1 MEVRSPLKW
10 FQLEPKWPPV
20 KITAVRCWRT
30 KTANCVC
37 KFGLR
42 QVILTPAAAGGKQ
55 ALLPPV
61 VCTPT
66 LTDIVYSATAPC
78 LQHTHTATVS
88 QRNVAQPKHNQ
99 SGHLFAILTN
109 QFIQMFGRNT
119 LAMLLSLGS
128 SWIGSV
134 VAATQSGT
142 GHDAAAHAKENMEQ
156 GCKNESRPNCVS
168 LEFQTHWISGSETIL
183 CNVMYNCTFPIRS
196 EPTEGVNKMVK
207 AVSSENNSFA
217 VCYYWMVVWV
227 IVE

>member
-1 MEVRSPLKW
+1 MVS
-10 FQLEPKWPPV
+10 
-20 KITAVRCWRT
+20 
-30 KTANCVC
+30 
-37 KFGLR
+37 
-42 QVILTPAAAGGKQ
+42 AGGKQ

-61 VCTPT
+61 VCTPI
-66 LTDIVYSATAPC
+66 LTDIVYSATAGS
-78 LQHTHTATVS
+78 LQHTQQPQFLNVMLRS
-88 QRNVAQPKHNQ
+88 QSAISQGTYLQ
-99 SGHLFAILTN
+99 SSRIRSYRCLVGPLWRCCFPLEI
-109 QFIQMFGRNT
+109 
-119 LAMLLSLGS
+119 

-217 VCYYWMVVWV
+217 VCYYWMVV
-227 IVE
+227 